1 MESSLVK
8 CQLSPAKTQR
18 VGLLGLFTSLLIS
31 IFPSLSL
38 FKQST
43 TFKCVKEAITTYLY
57 HGGNFDLRFDFSQ
70 MKFGLTGDEYAQHY
84 VTIVA
89 FWKVLE
95 TNCLAKVS

>member
-57 HGGNFDLRFDFSQ
+57 RGGNFDLTFAFSQ

-95 TNCLAKVS
+95 TNCIAKVS